1 MIGTALE
8 ELTKATGAVAH
19 LYKKFEMGPNPGQSR
34 VKTQEF
40 DPLFEGIIRETGVV
54 SVGGNRAAA
63 ASGAEEEKKAEPAG
77 QAEESKT
84 AQPAAAEAP
93 KGDDALILARMAG
106 EFPQLEML
114 TIVMG
119 NFQQVRMFKARCQKV
134 LKAELPNQG

>member
-63 ASGAEEEKKAEPAG
+63 AIGAEEEKKSEPAG

-84 AQPAAAEAP
+84 AAAEAP

>member
-1 MIGTALE
+1 MAIMIGTALE

-63 ASGAEEEKKAEPAG
+63 ASGAEEEKKSEPAG

-84 AQPAAAEAP
+84 AAAEAP

>member
-63 ASGAEEEKKAEPAG
+63 SGEEEEKKSEPAG
-77 QAEESKT
+77 
-84 AQPAAAEAP
+84 
-93 KGDDALILARMAG
+93 
-106 EFPQLEML
+106 
-114 TIVMG
+114 
-119 NFQQVRMFKARCQKV
+119 
-134 LKAELPNQG
+134 

>member
-63 ASGAEEEKKAEPAG
+63 ASGVEEEKKAAPAG

-84 AQPAAAEAP
+84 AAAEAP

-119 NFQQVRMFKARCQKV
+119 NFQQIKNFKARCQKV